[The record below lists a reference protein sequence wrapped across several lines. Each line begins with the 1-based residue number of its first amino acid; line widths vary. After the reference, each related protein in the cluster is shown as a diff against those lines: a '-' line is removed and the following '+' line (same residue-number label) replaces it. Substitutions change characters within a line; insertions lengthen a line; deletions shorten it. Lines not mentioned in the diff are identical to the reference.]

1 MATNYAQILGIQ
13 NKWAPI
19 VFAVIYFLSC
29 YGISSKQSADTDG
42 YTASSHSSPPVRP
55 SFFPPARARLI
66 NPFYDGEQLP
76 QRRLQQEHAIAYMVL
91 YNVGF
96 FSILLSA
103 NRLLH
108 DRQRLAKIDRAR
120 EKGRSFL
127 PKMMGGFRKGRI
139 VELLLLA
146 SVVIGAVGGAYA
158 LDANVS
164 RTTVG
169 NKLNEAGTY
178 ILLVVTVLIALL
190 TFAVVRI
197 ERSRHTRN
205 KHSSRNSHAPPP
217 HPPPHHRP
225 PPPPHPLLHRHVHQ
239 RASGQP
245 TPASSASSS
254 IRQSAQGNEHLW
266 YPLAALAELLVVLL
280 FLAPGLVPIRS
291 LITRGGVLGMRGTR
305 ITKRMSKW
313 DEWAWTTG
321 AGYTAGDNA
330 ATGGLARADHVH
342 GGGLGAV

>member
-19 VFAVIYFLSC
+19 VFAVIYFLVMLWYMVQAVRRHGWVYSFLAFF
-29 YGISSKQSADTDG
+29 SALR
-42 YTASSHSSPPVRP
+42 VV
-55 SFFPPARARLI
+55 SFCLRAAMANNFHNDAFNRSM
-66 NPFYDGEQLP
+66 
-76 QRRLQQEHAIAYMVL
+76 AIAYMVL
-91 YNVGF
+91 YNVA
-96 FSILLSA
+96 SSPSSS
-103 NRLLH
+103 REPTPPRPPTPRE
-108 DRQRLAKIDRAR
+108 DRSRAR
-120 EKGRSFL
+120 EGRSFL

-197 ERSRHTRN
+197 ERSLRGT
-205 KHSSRNSHAPPP
+205 STAAATAT
-217 HPPPHHRP
+217 HH
-225 PPPPHPLLHRHVHQ
+225 HLILLLITVLLLLRILFYTATVHQ

-245 TPASSASSS
+245 TPASAASSS

-291 LITRGGVLGMRGTR
+291 LIMRGRHAGAGNNEKVNGTNGHGQG
-305 ITKRMSKW
+305 
-313 DEWAWTTG
+313 TTG

-330 ATGGLARADHVH
+330 ATGGLGAADHVH
-342 GGGLGAV
+342 GGGVWFER